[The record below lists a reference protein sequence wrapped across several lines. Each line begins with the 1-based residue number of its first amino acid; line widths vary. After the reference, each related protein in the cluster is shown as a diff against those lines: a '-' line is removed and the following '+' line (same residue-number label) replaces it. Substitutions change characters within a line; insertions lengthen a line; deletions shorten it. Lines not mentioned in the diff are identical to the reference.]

1 MKKIICA
8 VLLFL
13 IAPTYSFAAQV
24 MFESRIVNEFNGFDS
39 DAIFIMSNGTAWKQY
54 NYLYKYS
61 YKYNPQAT
69 IIRQGP
75 SKFFLFVDGIEEYVE
90 VEYLGE
96 AYEESIVGEF
106 DGWDGDTIFKLSD
119 GSIWEQ
125 VDSTHEH
132 NHQNS
137 PDIYLI
143 EYAFL
148 REQNIFLYYALVEDS
163 DELVHVRRIK

>member
-8 VLLFL
+8 FLLFFL
-13 IAPTYSFAAQV
+13 TTAPGIAAQV
-24 MFESRIVNEFNGFDS
+24 MFEAHIVNEFNGFDS

-75 SKFFLFVDGIEEYVE
+75 SKFFLLVDGIDEYVE
-90 VEYLGE
+90 VEYIGE
-96 AYEESIVGEF
+96 AYKESIVGEF
-106 DGWDGDTIFKLSD
+106 DGWNGDTIFKLSD

-125 VDSTHEH
+125 ADSTHEH

-143 EYAFL
+143 KYAFL
-148 REQNIFLYYALVEDS
+148 REQNLFLYYALVEDS
-163 DELVHVRRIK
+163 DELIRVRRIK